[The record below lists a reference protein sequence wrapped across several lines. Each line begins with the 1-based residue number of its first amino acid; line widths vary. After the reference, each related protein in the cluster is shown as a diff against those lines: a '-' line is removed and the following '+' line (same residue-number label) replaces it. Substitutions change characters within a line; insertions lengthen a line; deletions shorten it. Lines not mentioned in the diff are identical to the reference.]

1 MTDLKEPGRCDGC
14 GVESTGLRVHCFSD
28 GAVRA
33 RYCPGCQILRQ
44 TKGVGIDEH
53 EQYQLRER
61 PGADSDP
68 DGEDDGDDDRA
79 AMRTVQEYPALRLGV
94 IG

>member
-14 GVESTGLRVHCFSD
+14 GVESSGLRIHRFSD
-28 GAVRA
+28 GAIRA

-53 EQYQLRER
+53 DQYRLRER

-68 DGEDDGDDDRA
+68 DDGDGDKSTMRA
-79 AMRTVQEYPALRLGV
+79 VEEYPALGLGV
-94 IG
+94 LG